1 MNSMYV
7 LDTTTTTTNASNKFV
22 VITSVFYFFNRDE
35 DVSVDVFERMVS
47 PRHAY
52 KTTWDCR

>member
-7 LDTTTTTTNASNKFV
+7 LDTTTATTTATNIFV

-35 DVSVDVFERMVS
+35 DVSVDVFERMVP